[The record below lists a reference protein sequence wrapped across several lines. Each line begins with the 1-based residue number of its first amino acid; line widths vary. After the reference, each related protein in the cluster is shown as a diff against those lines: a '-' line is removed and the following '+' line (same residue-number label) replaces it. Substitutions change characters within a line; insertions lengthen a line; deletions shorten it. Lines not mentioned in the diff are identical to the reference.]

1 MLNKFVFIFS
11 LIFFINFSCEEA
23 EEAILCAD
31 ASIELANTLNSF
43 NDSQTISNCNSLQSA
58 ASKYLSNNCSD
69 TSGFGG
75 VDPAFLVDSLNCD
88 ILPS

>member
-1 MLNKFVFIFS
+1 MFNRFVFIFS

-23 EEAILCAD
+23 EEAVLCAD
-31 ASIELANTLNSF
+31 ASLELVNALNSF
-43 NDSQTISNCNSLQSA
+43 NDTQTSSNCNSLQSA

-75 VDPAFLVDSLNCD
+75 VDPAFIVDSLNCD

>member
-1 MLNKFVFIFS
+1 MLNKFI
-11 LIFFINFSCEEA
+11 LIVLVVLFINFSCEET
-23 EEAILCAD
+23 EEAVKCAD
-31 ASIELANTLNSF
+31 ASLELVTALNSF
-43 NDSQTISNCNSLQSA
+43 NESQTSSNCNSLQSA

-75 VDPAFLVDSLNCD
+75 VDPAFIVDSLNCD

>member
-1 MLNKFVFIFS
+1 MFNKFVIIIS
-11 LIFFINFSCEEA
+11 LGLFINFSCEEA
-23 EEAILCAD
+23 EEAVLCAD
-31 ASIELANTLNSF
+31 ASLELANSLNSF
-43 NDSQTISNCNSLQSA
+43 NDSQTSSNCNSLQSA

>member
-43 NDSQTISNCNSLQSA
+43 NDSQTSSNCNSLQSA

>member
-1 MLNKFVFIFS
+1 MFNKFVFIFS

-23 EEAILCAD
+23 EEAVLCVD

-43 NDSQTISNCNSLQSA
+43 NDSQTASNCNSLQSA

-75 VDPAFLVDSLNCD
+75 VDPAFIVDSLNCD

>member
-1 MLNKFVFIFS
+1 MLNKFI
-11 LIFFINFSCEEA
+11 LIVLVVLFINFSCEET
-23 EEAILCAD
+23 EEAVKCAD
-31 ASIELANTLNSF
+31 ASLELVTALNSF
-43 NDSQTISNCNSLQSA
+43 NESQTSSNCNSLQSA

-75 VDPAFLVDSLNCD
+75 VNPTFIVDSLNCD

>member
-1 MLNKFVFIFS
+1 MLNKFI
-11 LIFFINFSCEEA
+11 LIVLVVLFINFSCEEA
-23 EEAILCAD
+23 EEAVKCAD
-31 ASIELANTLNSF
+31 ASLELVTALNSF
-43 NDSQTISNCNSLQSA
+43 NESQTSSNCNSLQSA

-75 VDPAFLVDSLNCD
+75 VDPTFIVDSLNCD

>member
-1 MLNKFVFIFS
+1 MLNKFVFIIS
-11 LIFFINFSCEEA
+11 LVIFINFSCEEA
-23 EEAILCAD
+23 EEAVLCAD
-31 ASIELANTLNSF
+31 ASLELANTLNSF
-43 NDSQTISNCNSLQSA
+43 NDSQTSSNCNSLQSA

-75 VDPAFLVDSLNCD
+75 VDPAFIVDSLNCD

>member
-1 MLNKFVFIFS
+1 MFNKFVIII
-11 LIFFINFSCEEA
+11 LLVLFINFSCEEA
-23 EEAILCAD
+23 EEAVLCAD
-31 ASIELANTLNSF
+31 VSLELVNAMNSF
-43 NDSQTISNCNSLQSA
+43 NDSQTSSNCNSLQSA

-75 VDPAFLVDSLNCD
+75 VDPAFIVDSLNCD

>member
-1 MLNKFVFIFS
+1 MLNKFI
-11 LIFFINFSCEEA
+11 LIVLVVLFINFSCEEA
-23 EEAILCAD
+23 EEAVKCAD
-31 ASIELANTLNSF
+31 ASLELVTALNSF
-43 NDSQTISNCNSLQSA
+43 NESQTSSNCNSLQSA

-75 VDPAFLVDSLNCD
+75 VNPTFIVDSLNCD

>member
-1 MLNKFVFIFS
+1 MFNKFVIIIS
-11 LIFFINFSCEEA
+11 LVLFINFSCEEA
-23 EEAILCAD
+23 EEAVLCAD
-31 ASIELANTLNSF
+31 ASLELANTLNSF
-43 NDSQTISNCNSLQSA
+43 NDSQTSSNCNSLQSA

-75 VDPAFLVDSLNCD
+75 VDPAFIIDSLNCD

>member
-23 EEAILCAD
+23 EEAVLCAD
-31 ASIELANTLNSF
+31 ASLELANTLNSF
-43 NDSQTISNCNSLQSA
+43 NDSQTSSNCNSLQSA

-75 VDPAFLVDSLNCD
+75 VNPVFIVESLNCD

>member
-43 NDSQTISNCNSLQSA
+43 NDSQTSSNCNSLQSA

-88 ILPS
+88 ILPT